1 MTDVVGSFMQR
12 VLILISI
19 VLIAGCSS
27 MNASQKKQPVEVLE
41 SNPANVSSSY
51 EQYMTIAE
59 YFKIQA
65 EVPYIARYRVKEGL
79 PDDFKQTFAS
89 LSDLTSPAVFN
100 YFNKQP
106 EYVVG
111 MQNYLN
117 SIIRAGYVSHDTG
130 KQLLLS
136 ALKGSINGL
145 NTTTLPTAE

>member
-1 MTDVVGSFMQR
+1 MQR

-19 VLIAGCSS
+19 VLLAGCSS
-27 MNASQKKQPVEVLE
+27 MSASQKKLPVEVLE
-41 SNPANVSSSY
+41 SNPKKVSSSY
-51 EQYMTIAE
+51 EQYMIIAE
-59 YFKIQA
+59 YFTIQA
-65 EVPYIARYRVKEGL
+65 EVPYIAQFRVKEGL
-79 PDDFKQTFAS
+79 PEDFKQTFAS
-89 LSDLTSPAVFN
+89 LSDLTPTAVLN
-100 YFNKQP
+100 YFQKNP

-117 SIIRAGYVSHDTG
+117 SIIRAGYISHGTG